1 MSRDREDSGAK
12 PRNRFSERPRNSP
25 DAERQSAASRS
36 RGEGQPRSRQ
46 SSFSAQQSNERQYVE
61 ERTDGHVEERPNR
74 EPEAAAQSGSLNQQ
88 RRYASLRQT
97 SDKRVNGENET
108 AATADSF
115 SEQRQE
121 ETESEVSQSPD
132 YGQRAEQSVYS
143 TESKQTENV
152 SREPHS
158 SGAHTVMQNSSR
170 YRQKFRQESQT
181 AEAGTGASKLRFAD
195 DELPGQ
201 DAVNRKL
208 EKAQERAA
216 RFEQRLHKAENKLP
230 SRRKPRLETSADP
243 ATGKPKT
250 RLRFEKEVKEKSEAL
265 KGPAVLRPVKGVANL
280 AGGMVHKQ
288 IYKNEH
294 ENVGVQAA
302 HRAEIAGETG
312 LRYASR
318 AHKLAPYNK
327 VKRLQNRTVNA
338 QAKAAYQKALAEN
351 PELKKKKLTKAMY
364 KQKLKRKYAK
374 AAREAQKT
382 GKRAKKT
389 AVTTEK
395 IVKEIA
401 GAIKRHPI
409 AAMVIFLIFLLI
421 LFIAS
426 AFTSCTS
433 IGAGSSGAFSSVS
446 YLADDNVIDQAE
458 LTYTEWE
465 TDLQLEINRMETI
478 RSGYDV
484 YRYDVYEIGHDPHV
498 LMAYL
503 TAVYGDFNSSQAES
517 AMRNLFDSQY
527 HLTLTEEVERRTRTE
542 PATDPTTHQQTTT
555 NVAYDYKILNVKL
568 TSVSLESV
576 VSGLINSE
584 QRDTCDTLLTTKG
597 CRQYVKNVFG
607 STNWLSN
614 VTSYYGYRV
623 HPVSGVKDYHTGVDI
638 GMPQGTVIRAGHD
651 GVVTVAG
658 NSGSYGLCVIIE
670 GDTPTGKTLMT
681 RYGHC
686 SQLLVAV
693 GANVRAGDVIA
704 KVGSTGTSTGPHLHL
719 EVLLDG
725 HYLNPLYFAETGDE
739 TERHL

>member
-12 PRNRFSERPRNSP
+12 QRGKFSERPRNSP
-25 DAERQSAASRS
+25 LTEHFD
-36 RGEGQPRSRQ
+36 
-46 SSFSAQQSNERQYVE
+46 
-61 ERTDGHVEERPNR
+61 RTEDTVSP
-74 EPEAAAQSGSLNQQ
+74 SGSISQQ
-88 RRYASLRQT
+88 RRFASLRQT
-97 SDKRVNGENET
+97 PEIENNT
-108 AATADSF
+108 TDSMDL
-115 SEQRQE
+115 SAQQLQGNSQCQE
-121 ETESEVSQSPD
+121 ETESIVS
-132 YGQRAEQSVYS
+132 EQPVYP
-143 TESKQTENV
+143 TESRRTE
-152 SREPHS
+152 S
-158 SGAHTVMQNSSR
+158 VMQNSSR
-170 YRQKFRQESQT
+170 YRQKFCQEARS
-181 AEAGTGASKLRFAD
+181 AESGAGASKLRFAD

-250 RLRFEKEVKEKSEAL
+250 RLRFEKEVKEKFEAL

-351 PELKKKKLTKAMY
+351 PELKKKKLAKAMY
-364 KQKLKRKYAK
+364 KKQLKRKYAK

-401 GAIKRHPI
+401 GAIKRHPV
-409 AAMVIFLIFLLI
+409 AALVIFLIFLLI

-478 RSGYDV
+478 RSGYDE
-484 YRYDVYEIGHDPHV
+484 YRYDVDEIGHDPHV

-517 AMRNLFDSQY
+517 AMRSLFDSQY

-576 VSGLINSE
+576 VSGRVNTE
-584 QRDTCDTLLTTKG
+584 QRDACDTLLTTKG

-623 HPVSGVKDYHTGVDI
+623 HPVSGGKDYHTGVDI

-658 NSGSYGLCVIIE
+658 NSGGYGLCVIIE

-693 GANVRAGDVIA
+693 GANVHAGDVIA

>member
-12 PRNRFSERPRNSP
+12 QRGKFSERPRNSP
-25 DAERQSAASRS
+25 LTEHFD
-36 RGEGQPRSRQ
+36 
-46 SSFSAQQSNERQYVE
+46 
-61 ERTDGHVEERPNR
+61 RTEDTVSP
-74 EPEAAAQSGSLNQQ
+74 SGSISQQ
-88 RRYASLRQT
+88 RRFASLRQT
-97 SDKRVNGENET
+97 PEIENNT
-108 AATADSF
+108 TDSMDL
-115 SEQRQE
+115 SAQQLQDNSQRQE
-121 ETESEVSQSPD
+121 ETESIVS
-132 YGQRAEQSVYS
+132 EQPVYP
-143 TESKQTENV
+143 TESRRTE
-152 SREPHS
+152 S
-158 SGAHTVMQNSSR
+158 VMQNSSR
-170 YRQKFRQESQT
+170 YRQKFRQEARS
-181 AEAGTGASKLRFAD
+181 AESGAGASKLRFAD

-250 RLRFEKEVKEKSEAL
+250 RLRFEKEVKAKSEAL
-265 KGPAVLRPVKGVANL
+265 KGSTALRPMKGAANL
-280 AGGMVHKQ
+280 AAGMVHKQ

-312 LRYASR
+312 LRCASR

-327 VKRLQNRTVNA
+327 VKRLQNRAVNA

-351 PELKKKKLTKAMY
+351 PELKKKKLAKAMY
-364 KQKLKRKYAK
+364 KKQLKRKYAK
-374 AAREAQKT
+374 AAREAQKK
-382 GKRAKKT
+382 GKLAKKT

-401 GAIKRHPI
+401 GAIKRHPV
-409 AAMVIFLIFLLI
+409 AALVIFLIFLLI

-446 YLADDNVIDQAE
+446 YLAGDIVIDQAE

-478 RSGYDV
+478 RSGYDE
-484 YRYDVYEIGHDPHV
+484 YRYDVDEIGHDPHV

-517 AMRNLFDSQY
+517 AMRSLFDSQY

-576 VSGLINSE
+576 VSGRVNTE
-584 QRDTCDTLLTTKG
+584 QRDACDTLLTTKG

-623 HPVSGVKDYHTGVDI
+623 HPVSGGKDYHTGVDI

-658 NSGSYGLCVIIE
+658 NSGGYGLCVIIE
-670 GDTPTGKTLMT
+670 GDTPTGKTLMM

-693 GANVRAGDVIA
+693 GANVHAGDVIA

>member
-1 MSRDREDSGAK
+1 MSRDRENSGAK
-12 PRNRFSERPRNSP
+12 QRGKFSERPRNSP
-25 DAERQSAASRS
+25 LTEHFD
-36 RGEGQPRSRQ
+36 
-46 SSFSAQQSNERQYVE
+46 
-61 ERTDGHVEERPNR
+61 RTEDTVSP
-74 EPEAAAQSGSLNQQ
+74 SGSISQQ
-88 RRYASLRQT
+88 RRFASLRQT
-97 SDKRVNGENET
+97 PEIENNT
-108 AATADSF
+108 TDSMDL
-115 SEQRQE
+115 SAQQLQDNSQRQE
-121 ETESEVSQSPD
+121 ETESIVS
-132 YGQRAEQSVYS
+132 EQPVYP
-143 TESKQTENV
+143 TESRRTE
-152 SREPHS
+152 S
-158 SGAHTVMQNSSR
+158 VMQNSSR
-170 YRQKFRQESQT
+170 YRQKFRQEARS
-181 AEAGTGASKLRFAD
+181 AETGAGASKLRFAD

-216 RFEQRLHKAENKLP
+216 RFEQRLHKAANKLP

-265 KGPAVLRPVKGVANL
+265 KGSTALRPMKGAANL
-280 AGGMVHKQ
+280 AAGMVHKQ

-312 LRYASR
+312 LRCASR

-351 PELKKKKLTKAMY
+351 PELKKKKLAKAMY
-364 KQKLKRKYAK
+364 KKQLKRKYAK
-374 AAREAQKT
+374 AAREAQKK

-401 GAIKRHPI
+401 GAIKRHPV
-409 AAMVIFLIFLLI
+409 AALVIFLIFLLI

-478 RSGYDV
+478 RSGYDE
-484 YRYDVYEIGHDPHV
+484 YRYDVDEIGHDPHV

-517 AMRNLFDSQY
+517 AMRSLFDSQY

-568 TSVSLESV
+568 TSVSLESI
-576 VSGLINSE
+576 VSGRVNSE
-584 QRDTCDTLLTTKG
+584 QRETCDTLLTTKG

-607 STNWLSN
+607 STNWLSS

-638 GMPQGTVIRAGHD
+638 GVPQGTVIRAGHD

-658 NSGSYGLCVIIE
+658 NSGGYGLCVIIE

-686 SQLLVAV
+686 SQLLVAA
-693 GANVRAGDVIA
+693 GANVHAGDVIA
-704 KVGSTGTSTGPHLHL
+704 KVGSTGASTGPHLHL

-725 HYLNPLYFAETGDE
+725 HYLNPLYYAETGDE

>member
-1 MSRDREDSGAK
+1 MPRDREDSSAK
-12 PRNRFSERPRNSP
+12 PRDKFSERTRNNPLTERSDRAEDTASP
-25 DAERQSAASRS
+25 
-36 RGEGQPRSRQ
+36 
-46 SSFSAQQSNERQYVE
+46 
-61 ERTDGHVEERPNR
+61 
-74 EPEAAAQSGSLNQQ
+74 SGSVSQQ

-97 SDKRVNGENET
+97 TDERVDGEKET
-108 AATADSF
+108 AVTADSS

-121 ETESEVSQSPD
+121 KTESGVF
-132 YGQRAEQSVYS
+132 EQPIYS
-143 TESKQTENV
+143 TESRRTE
-152 SREPHS
+152 S
-158 SGAHTVMQNSSR
+158 VMQNSGR
-170 YRQKFRQESQT
+170 YGQKFRQEARS
-181 AEAGTGASKLRFAD
+181 AETGAGASKLRFAD

-208 EKAQERAA
+208 GKAQERAA

-230 SRRKPRLETSADP
+230 SRCKPRLETSADP

-265 KGPAVLRPVKGVANL
+265 KGSAALRPVKGAANL

-318 AHKLAPYNK
+318 ARKLAPYNK

-351 PELKKKKLTKAMY
+351 PELKKKKLAKAMY
-364 KQKLKRKYAK
+364 KKQLKRKYAK

-382 GKRAKKT
+382 GKRAKRT

-401 GAIKRHPI
+401 GAIKRHPV
-409 AAMVIFLIFLLI
+409 AALVIFLIFLLI

-446 YLADDNVIDQAE
+446 YLADDNVINQAE

-465 TDLQLEINRMETI
+465 TDLQLEINRMESTH
-478 RSGYDV
+478 RGYDE
-484 YRYDVYEIGHDPHV
+484 YRYDVDEIGHDPHV

-503 TAVYGDFNSSQAES
+503 TAVYGDFTSSQAEV

-527 HLTLTEEVERRTRTE
+527 HLTLTEEVERRTHTE
-542 PATDPTTHQQTTT
+542 SATNPTTHQQTTT

-568 TSVSLESV
+568 TSVSLESI
-576 VSGLINSE
+576 VSGRVNSE
-584 QRDTCDTLLTTKG
+584 QRETCDTLLTTKG

-607 STNWLSN
+607 STNWLSS

-658 NSGSYGLCVIIE
+658 NSGGYGLCVIIE

-686 SQLLVAV
+686 SQLLVAA
-693 GANVRAGDVIA
+693 GANVHAGDVIA

>member
-12 PRNRFSERPRNSP
+12 QRGKFSERPRNSP
-25 DAERQSAASRS
+25 LTEHFD
-36 RGEGQPRSRQ
+36 
-46 SSFSAQQSNERQYVE
+46 
-61 ERTDGHVEERPNR
+61 RTEDTVSP
-74 EPEAAAQSGSLNQQ
+74 SGSISQQ
-88 RRYASLRQT
+88 RRFASLRQT
-97 SDKRVNGENET
+97 PEIENNT
-108 AATADSF
+108 TDSMDL
-115 SEQRQE
+115 SAQQLQDNSQRQE
-121 ETESEVSQSPD
+121 ETESIVS
-132 YGQRAEQSVYS
+132 EQPVYP
-143 TESKQTENV
+143 TESRRTE
-152 SREPHS
+152 S
-158 SGAHTVMQNSSR
+158 VMQNSSR
-170 YRQKFRQESQT
+170 YRQKFRQEARS
-181 AEAGTGASKLRFAD
+181 AETGAGASKLRFAD

-265 KGPAVLRPVKGVANL
+265 KGSTALRPMKGAANL
-280 AGGMVHKQ
+280 AAGMVHKQ

-312 LRYASR
+312 LRCASR

-351 PELKKKKLTKAMY
+351 PELKKKKLAKAMY
-364 KQKLKRKYAK
+364 KKQLKRKYAK
-374 AAREAQKT
+374 AVRETQKT

-401 GAIKRHPI
+401 GAIKRHPV
-409 AAMVIFLIFLLI
+409 AALVIFLIFLLI

-446 YLADDNVIDQAE
+446 YLADDNVINQAE

-465 TDLQLEINRMETI
+465 TDLQLEINRMESTH
-478 RSGYDV
+478 RGYDE
-484 YRYDVYEIGHDPHV
+484 YRYDVDEIGHDPHV

-503 TAVYGDFNSSQAES
+503 TAVYGDFTSSQAEV

-542 PATDPTTHQQTTT
+542 SATNPTTHQQTTT

-568 TSVSLESV
+568 TSVSLESI
-576 VSGLINSE
+576 VSGRVNSE
-584 QRDTCDTLLTTKG
+584 QRETCDTLLTTKG

-607 STNWLSN
+607 STNWLSS

-658 NSGSYGLCVIIE
+658 NSGGYGLCVIIE

-681 RYGHC
+681 RYAHC
-686 SQLLVAV
+686 SQLLVAA
-693 GANVRAGDVIA
+693 GANVHAGDVIA

>member
-12 PRNRFSERPRNSP
+12 QRGKFSERPRNSP
-25 DAERQSAASRS
+25 LTEHFD
-36 RGEGQPRSRQ
+36 
-46 SSFSAQQSNERQYVE
+46 
-61 ERTDGHVEERPNR
+61 RTEDTVSP
-74 EPEAAAQSGSLNQQ
+74 SGSISQQ
-88 RRYASLRQT
+88 RRFASLRQT
-97 SDKRVNGENET
+97 PEIENNT
-108 AATADSF
+108 TDSMDL
-115 SEQRQE
+115 SAQQLQGNSQCQE
-121 ETESEVSQSPD
+121 ETESIVS
-132 YGQRAEQSVYS
+132 EQPVYP
-143 TESKQTENV
+143 TESRRTE
-152 SREPHS
+152 S
-158 SGAHTVMQNSSR
+158 VMQNSSR
-170 YRQKFRQESQT
+170 YRQKFCQEARS
-181 AEAGTGASKLRFAD
+181 AESGAGASKLRFAD

-265 KGPAVLRPVKGVANL
+265 KGFAVLRPVKGVANL
-280 AGGMVHKQ
+280 AAGMVHKQ

-312 LRYASR
+312 LRCASR

-351 PELKKKKLTKAMY
+351 PELKKKKLAKAMY
-364 KQKLKRKYAK
+364 KKQLKRKYAK
-374 AAREAQKT
+374 AAREAQKK

-401 GAIKRHPI
+401 GAIKRHPV
-409 AAMVIFLIFLLI
+409 AALVIFLIFLLI

-478 RSGYDV
+478 RSGYDE
-484 YRYDVYEIGHDPHV
+484 YRYDVDEIGHDPHV

-517 AMRNLFDSQY
+517 AMRSLFDSQY

-576 VSGLINSE
+576 VSGRVNTE
-584 QRDTCDTLLTTKG
+584 QRDACDTLLTTKG

-623 HPVSGVKDYHTGVDI
+623 HPVSGGKDYHTGVDI

-658 NSGSYGLCVIIE
+658 NSGGYGLCVIIE

-686 SQLLVAV
+686 SQLLVAA
-693 GANVRAGDVIA
+693 GANVHAGDVIA

>member
-1 MSRDREDSGAK
+1 MPRDREDSSARLRDK
-12 PRNRFSERPRNSP
+12 LSERTRNKPLTERSDRAEDTASP
-25 DAERQSAASRS
+25 
-36 RGEGQPRSRQ
+36 
-46 SSFSAQQSNERQYVE
+46 
-61 ERTDGHVEERPNR
+61 
-74 EPEAAAQSGSLNQQ
+74 SGSVSQQ

-97 SDKRVNGENET
+97 TDERVDGEKET
-108 AATADSF
+108 AVTADLS

-121 ETESEVSQSPD
+121 KTESGVS
-132 YGQRAEQSVYS
+132 EQPIYS
-143 TESKQTENV
+143 TESRRTE
-152 SREPHS
+152 S
-158 SGAHTVMQNSSR
+158 VMQNSGR
-170 YRQKFRQESQT
+170 YRQKFRQEARS
-181 AEAGTGASKLRFAD
+181 AETGAGASKLRFAD

-230 SRRKPRLETSADP
+230 SRCKPRLETSADP

-265 KGPAVLRPVKGVANL
+265 KGPAALRPVKGAANL

-318 AHKLAPYNK
+318 ARKLAPYNK

-338 QAKAAYQKALAEN
+338 QAKAAYPEN
-351 PELKKKKLTKAMY
+351 PELKKKKLAKAMY
-364 KQKLKRKYAK
+364 KKQLKRKYAK

-401 GAIKRHPI
+401 GAIKRHPV
-409 AAMVIFLIFLLI
+409 AALVIFLIFLLI

-465 TDLQLEINRMETI
+465 TDLQLEINRMESTH
-478 RSGYDV
+478 RGYDE
-484 YRYDVYEIGHDPHV
+484 YRYDVDEIGHDPHV

-503 TAVYGDFNSSQAES
+503 TAVYGDFTSSQAEV

-542 PATDPTTHQQTTT
+542 SATDPTTHQQTTT

-568 TSVSLESV
+568 TSVSLESI
-576 VSGLINSE
+576 VSGRVNSE
-584 QRDTCDTLLTTKG
+584 QRETCDTLLTTKG

-607 STNWLSN
+607 STNWLSS

-623 HPVSGVKDYHTGVDI
+623 HPFSGVKDYHTGVDI
-638 GMPQGTVIRAGHD
+638 GVPQGTVIRAGHD

-658 NSGSYGLCVIIE
+658 NSGGYGLCVIIE

-686 SQLLVAV
+686 SQLLVAA
-693 GANVRAGDVIA
+693 GANVHAGDVIA

>member
-12 PRNRFSERPRNSP
+12 QRGKFSERPRNSP
-25 DAERQSAASRS
+25 LTEHFD
-36 RGEGQPRSRQ
+36 
-46 SSFSAQQSNERQYVE
+46 
-61 ERTDGHVEERPNR
+61 RTEDTVSP
-74 EPEAAAQSGSLNQQ
+74 SGSISQQ
-88 RRYASLRQT
+88 RRFASLRQT
-97 SDKRVNGENET
+97 PEIENNT
-108 AATADSF
+108 TDSMDL
-115 SEQRQE
+115 SAQQLQDNSQRQE
-121 ETESEVSQSPD
+121 ETESIVS
-132 YGQRAEQSVYS
+132 EQPVYP
-143 TESKQTENV
+143 TESRRTE
-152 SREPHS
+152 S
-158 SGAHTVMQNSSR
+158 VMQNSSR
-170 YRQKFRQESQT
+170 YRQKFRQEARS
-181 AEAGTGASKLRFAD
+181 AESGAGASKLRFAN

-230 SRRKPRLETSADP
+230 SRCKPRLETSADP

-265 KGPAVLRPVKGVANL
+265 KGPAALRPVKGAANL

-312 LRYASR
+312 LRCASR

-351 PELKKKKLTKAMY
+351 PELKKKKLAKAMY
-364 KQKLKRKYAK
+364 KKQLKRKYAK

-401 GAIKRHPI
+401 GAIKRHPV
-409 AAMVIFLIFLLI
+409 AALVIFLIFLLI

-478 RSGYDV
+478 RSGYDE
-484 YRYDVYEIGHDPHV
+484 YRYDVDEIGHDPHV

-517 AMRNLFDSQY
+517 AMRSLFDSQY

-576 VSGLINSE
+576 VSGRVNTE
-584 QRDTCDTLLTTKG
+584 QRDACDTLLTTKG

-658 NSGSYGLCVIIE
+658 NSGGYGLCVIIE

-686 SQLLVAV
+686 SQLLVAA
-693 GANVRAGDVIA
+693 GANVHAGDVIA

>member
-12 PRNRFSERPRNSP
+12 QRGKFSERPRNSP
-25 DAERQSAASRS
+25 LTEHFD
-36 RGEGQPRSRQ
+36 
-46 SSFSAQQSNERQYVE
+46 
-61 ERTDGHVEERPNR
+61 RTEDTVSP
-74 EPEAAAQSGSLNQQ
+74 SGSISQQ
-88 RRYASLRQT
+88 RRFASLRQT
-97 SDKRVNGENET
+97 PEIENNT
-108 AATADSF
+108 TDSMDL
-115 SEQRQE
+115 SAQQLQDNSQRQE
-121 ETESEVSQSPD
+121 ETESIVS
-132 YGQRAEQSVYS
+132 EQPVYP
-143 TESKQTENV
+143 TESRRTE
-152 SREPHS
+152 S
-158 SGAHTVMQNSSR
+158 VMQNSSR
-170 YRQKFRQESQT
+170 YRQKFRQEARS
-181 AEAGTGASKLRFAD
+181 AESGAGASKLRFAD

-230 SRRKPRLETSADP
+230 SRRKLRLETSTDP

-250 RLRFEKEVKEKSEAL
+250 RLRFEKEVKEKSETL
-265 KGPAVLRPVKGVANL
+265 KGSAALRPVKGAANL
-280 AGGMVHKQ
+280 AAGMVHKQ

-312 LRYASR
+312 LRCASR

-351 PELKKKKLTKAMY
+351 PELKKKKLAKAMY
-364 KQKLKRKYAK
+364 KKQLKRKYAK
-374 AAREAQKT
+374 AAREAQKK
-382 GKRAKKT
+382 GKLAKKT

-401 GAIKRHPI
+401 GAIKRHPV
-409 AAMVIFLIFLLI
+409 AALVIFLIFLLI

-426 AFTSCTS
+426 AFTSCIS

-478 RSGYDV
+478 RSGYDE
-484 YRYDVYEIGHDPHV
+484 YRYDVDEIGHDPHV

-517 AMRNLFDSQY
+517 AMRSLFDSQY

-576 VSGLINSE
+576 VSGHVNSE
-584 QRDTCDTLLTTKG
+584 QRDACDTLLTTKG

-658 NSGSYGLCVIIE
+658 NSGGYGLCVIIE

-693 GANVRAGDVIA
+693 GANVHAGDVIA

-739 TERHL
+739 TKRHL

>member
-12 PRNRFSERPRNSP
+12 QRGKFSERPRNSP
-25 DAERQSAASRS
+25 LTEHFD
-36 RGEGQPRSRQ
+36 
-46 SSFSAQQSNERQYVE
+46 
-61 ERTDGHVEERPNR
+61 RTEDTVSP
-74 EPEAAAQSGSLNQQ
+74 SGSISQQ
-88 RRYASLRQT
+88 RRFASLRQT
-97 SDKRVNGENET
+97 PEIENNT
-108 AATADSF
+108 TDSMDL
-115 SEQRQE
+115 SAQQLQDNSQRQE
-121 ETESEVSQSPD
+121 ETESIVS
-132 YGQRAEQSVYS
+132 EQPVYP
-143 TESKQTENV
+143 TESRRTE
-152 SREPHS
+152 S
-158 SGAHTVMQNSSR
+158 VMQNSNR
-170 YRQKFRQESQT
+170 YRQKFRQEARS
-181 AEAGTGASKLRFAD
+181 AESGTGASKLRFAD

-265 KGPAVLRPVKGVANL
+265 KGSTALRPMKGAANL
-280 AGGMVHKQ
+280 AAGMVHKQ

-312 LRYASR
+312 LRCASR

-351 PELKKKKLTKAMY
+351 PELKKKKLAKAMY
-364 KQKLKRKYAK
+364 KKQLKRKYAK
-374 AAREAQKT
+374 AAREAQKK

-401 GAIKRHPI
+401 GAIKRHPV
-409 AAMVIFLIFLLI
+409 AALVIFLIFLLI

-478 RSGYDV
+478 RSGYDE
-484 YRYDVYEIGHDPHV
+484 YRYDVDEIGHDPHV

-517 AMRNLFDSQY
+517 AMRSLFDSQY

-576 VSGLINSE
+576 VSGRVNTE
-584 QRDTCDTLLTTKG
+584 QRDACDTLLTTKG

-623 HPVSGVKDYHTGVDI
+623 HPVSGGKDYHTGVDI

-658 NSGSYGLCVIIE
+658 NSGGYGLCVIIE

-693 GANVRAGDVIA
+693 GANVHAGDVIA

-725 HYLNPLYFAETGDE
+725 HYLDPLYFAETGDE

>member
-1 MSRDREDSGAK
+1 MSRDRENSGAK
-12 PRNRFSERPRNSP
+12 QRGKFSERPKNSP
-25 DAERQSAASRS
+25 LTEHFD
-36 RGEGQPRSRQ
+36 
-46 SSFSAQQSNERQYVE
+46 
-61 ERTDGHVEERPNR
+61 RTEDTVSP
-74 EPEAAAQSGSLNQQ
+74 SGSISQQ
-88 RRYASLRQT
+88 RRFASLRQT
-97 SDKRVNGENET
+97 PEIENNT
-108 AATADSF
+108 TDSMDL
-115 SEQRQE
+115 SAQQLQDNSQRQE
-121 ETESEVSQSPD
+121 ETESIVS
-132 YGQRAEQSVYS
+132 EQPVYP
-143 TESKQTENV
+143 TESRRTE
-152 SREPHS
+152 S
-158 SGAHTVMQNSSR
+158 VMQNSSR
-170 YRQKFRQESQT
+170 YRQKFRQEARS
-181 AEAGTGASKLRFAD
+181 AETGAGASKLRFAD

-265 KGPAVLRPVKGVANL
+265 KGSTALRPMKGAANL
-280 AGGMVHKQ
+280 AAGMVHKQ

-312 LRYASR
+312 LRCASR

-351 PELKKKKLTKAMY
+351 PELKKKKLAKAMY
-364 KQKLKRKYAK
+364 KKQLKRKYAK
-374 AAREAQKT
+374 AAREAQKK

-401 GAIKRHPI
+401 GAIKRHPV
-409 AAMVIFLIFLLI
+409 AALVIFLIFLLI

-478 RSGYDV
+478 RSGYDE
-484 YRYDVYEIGHDPHV
+484 YRYDVDEIGHDPHV

-517 AMRNLFDSQY
+517 AMRSLFDSQY

-568 TSVSLESV
+568 TSVSLESI
-576 VSGLINSE
+576 VSGRVNSE
-584 QRDTCDTLLTTKG
+584 QRETCDTLLTTKG

-607 STNWLSN
+607 STNWLSS

-638 GMPQGTVIRAGHD
+638 GVPQGTVIRAGHD

-658 NSGSYGLCVIIE
+658 NSGGYGLCVIIE

-686 SQLLVAV
+686 SQLLVAA
-693 GANVRAGDVIA
+693 GANVHAGDVIA
-704 KVGSTGTSTGPHLHL
+704 KVGSTGASTGPHLHL

-725 HYLNPLYFAETGDE
+725 HYLNPLYYAETGDE

>member
-1 MSRDREDSGAK
+1 
-12 PRNRFSERPRNSP
+12 
-25 DAERQSAASRS
+25 
-36 RGEGQPRSRQ
+36 
-46 SSFSAQQSNERQYVE
+46 
-61 ERTDGHVEERPNR
+61 
-74 EPEAAAQSGSLNQQ
+74 
-88 RRYASLRQT
+88 
-97 SDKRVNGENET
+97 
-108 AATADSF
+108 
-115 SEQRQE
+115 
-121 ETESEVSQSPD
+121 
-132 YGQRAEQSVYS
+132 
-143 TESKQTENV
+143 
-152 SREPHS
+152 
-158 SGAHTVMQNSSR
+158 MQNSSR
-170 YRQKFRQESQT
+170 YRQKFRQEARS
-181 AEAGTGASKLRFAD
+181 AESGAGASKLRFAD

-216 RFEQRLHKAENKLP
+216 RFEQHLHKAENKLP

-250 RLRFEKEVKEKSEAL
+250 RLRFEKEVKEKSETL
-265 KGPAVLRPVKGVANL
+265 KGSAALRPVKGAANL
-280 AGGMVHKQ
+280 AAGMVHKQ

-312 LRYASR
+312 LRCASR

-351 PELKKKKLTKAMY
+351 PELKKKKLAKAMY
-364 KQKLKRKYAK
+364 KKQLKRKYAK
-374 AAREAQKT
+374 AAREAQKK

-401 GAIKRHPI
+401 GAIKRHPV
-409 AAMVIFLIFLLI
+409 AALVIFLIFLLI

-478 RSGYDV
+478 RSGYDE
-484 YRYDVYEIGHDPHV
+484 YRYDVDEIGHDPHV

-517 AMRNLFDSQY
+517 AMRSLFDSQY
-527 HLTLTEEVERRTRTE
+527 HLTLTEEVEWRTRTE

-568 TSVSLESV
+568 TSVSLESI
-576 VSGLINSE
+576 VSGRVNSE
-584 QRDTCDTLLTTKG
+584 QRETCDTLLTTKG

-607 STNWLSN
+607 STNWLSS

-623 HPVSGVKDYHTGVDI
+623 HPFSGVKDYHTGVDI
-638 GMPQGTVIRAGHD
+638 GVPQGTVIRAGHD

-658 NSGSYGLCVIIE
+658 NSGGYGLCVIIE

-686 SQLLVAV
+686 SQLLVAA
-693 GANVRAGDVIA
+693 GANVHAGDVIA

>member
-1 MSRDREDSGAK
+1 MPRDREDSSAK
-12 PRNRFSERPRNSP
+12 PRDKFSERTRNNPLTERSDRAEATASP
-25 DAERQSAASRS
+25 
-36 RGEGQPRSRQ
+36 
-46 SSFSAQQSNERQYVE
+46 
-61 ERTDGHVEERPNR
+61 
-74 EPEAAAQSGSLNQQ
+74 SGSIGQQ

-97 SDKRVNGENET
+97 PEIENNT
-108 AATADSF
+108 TDSMDL
-115 SEQRQE
+115 SAQQLQDNSQRQE
-121 ETESEVSQSPD
+121 ETESIVS
-132 YGQRAEQSVYS
+132 EQPVYP
-143 TESKQTENV
+143 TESRRTE
-152 SREPHS
+152 S
-158 SGAHTVMQNSSR
+158 VMQNSSR
-170 YRQKFRQESQT
+170 YRQKFRQEARS
-181 AEAGTGASKLRFAD
+181 AESGAGASKLRFAD

-265 KGPAVLRPVKGVANL
+265 KGSTALRPMKGAANL
-280 AGGMVHKQ
+280 AAGMVHKQ

-312 LRYASR
+312 LRCASR

-351 PELKKKKLTKAMY
+351 PELKKKKLAKAMY
-364 KQKLKRKYAK
+364 KKQLKRKYAK

-401 GAIKRHPI
+401 GAIKRHPV
-409 AAMVIFLIFLLI
+409 AALVIFLIFLLI

-426 AFTSCTS
+426 AFTSCIS

-478 RSGYDV
+478 RSGYDE
-484 YRYDVYEIGHDPHV
+484 YRYDVDEIGHDPHV

-517 AMRNLFDSQY
+517 AMRSLFDSQY

-568 TSVSLESV
+568 TSVSLESI
-576 VSGLINSE
+576 VSGHVNSE
-584 QRDTCDTLLTTKG
+584 QRDACDTLLTTKG

-638 GMPQGTVIRAGHD
+638 GVPQGTVIRAGHD

-658 NSGSYGLCVIIE
+658 NSGGYGLCVIIE

-693 GANVRAGDVIA
+693 GANVHAGDVIA

>member
-12 PRNRFSERPRNSP
+12 QRGKFSERPRNSP
-25 DAERQSAASRS
+25 LTEHFD
-36 RGEGQPRSRQ
+36 
-46 SSFSAQQSNERQYVE
+46 
-61 ERTDGHVEERPNR
+61 RTEDTVSP
-74 EPEAAAQSGSLNQQ
+74 SGSISQQ

-97 SDKRVNGENET
+97 PEIENNT
-108 AATADSF
+108 TDSMDL
-115 SEQRQE
+115 SAQQLQDNSQRQE
-121 ETESEVSQSPD
+121 ETESIVS
-132 YGQRAEQSVYS
+132 EQPVYP
-143 TESKQTENV
+143 TESRRTE
-152 SREPHS
+152 S
-158 SGAHTVMQNSSR
+158 VMQNNSR
-170 YRQKFRQESQT
+170 YRQKFRQEARS
-181 AEAGTGASKLRFAD
+181 AESGAGASKLRFAD

-265 KGPAVLRPVKGVANL
+265 KGSTALRPMKGAANL
-280 AGGMVHKQ
+280 AAGMVHKQ

-312 LRYASR
+312 LRCASR

-351 PELKKKKLTKAMY
+351 PELKKKKLAKAMY
-364 KQKLKRKYAK
+364 KKQLRRKYAK
-374 AAREAQKT
+374 AAREAQKK

-401 GAIKRHPI
+401 GAIKRHPV
-409 AAMVIFLIFLLI
+409 AALVIFLIFLLI

-446 YLADDNVIDQAE
+446 YLAGDIVIDQAE

-478 RSGYDV
+478 RSGYDE
-484 YRYDVYEIGHDPHV
+484 YRYDVDEIGHDPHV

-517 AMRNLFDSQY
+517 AMRSLFDSQY

-576 VSGLINSE
+576 VSGHVNSE
-584 QRDTCDTLLTTKG
+584 QRDACDTLLTTKG

-658 NSGSYGLCVIIE
+658 NSGGYGLCVIIE

-686 SQLLVAV
+686 SQLLVAA
-693 GANVRAGDVIA
+693 GANVHAGDVIA

>member
-1 MSRDREDSGAK
+1 
-12 PRNRFSERPRNSP
+12 
-25 DAERQSAASRS
+25 
-36 RGEGQPRSRQ
+36 
-46 SSFSAQQSNERQYVE
+46 
-61 ERTDGHVEERPNR
+61 
-74 EPEAAAQSGSLNQQ
+74 
-88 RRYASLRQT
+88 
-97 SDKRVNGENET
+97 
-108 AATADSF
+108 
-115 SEQRQE
+115 
-121 ETESEVSQSPD
+121 
-132 YGQRAEQSVYS
+132 
-143 TESKQTENV
+143 
-152 SREPHS
+152 
-158 SGAHTVMQNSSR
+158 
-170 YRQKFRQESQT
+170 
-181 AEAGTGASKLRFAD
+181 
-195 DELPGQ
+195 
-201 DAVNRKL
+201 
-208 EKAQERAA
+208 
-216 RFEQRLHKAENKLP
+216 
-230 SRRKPRLETSADP
+230 
-243 ATGKPKT
+243 
-250 RLRFEKEVKEKSEAL
+250 
-265 KGPAVLRPVKGVANL
+265 
-280 AGGMVHKQ
+280 
-288 IYKNEH
+288 
-294 ENVGVQAA
+294 
-302 HRAEIAGETG
+302 
-312 LRYASR
+312 
-318 AHKLAPYNK
+318 
-327 VKRLQNRTVNA
+327 
-338 QAKAAYQKALAEN
+338 
-351 PELKKKKLTKAMY
+351 MY

-409 AAMVIFLIFLLI
+409 AALVIFLIFLLI

-446 YLADDNVIDQAE
+446 YLADDNVINQAE

-465 TDLQLEINRMETI
+465 TDLQLEINRMETTH
-478 RSGYDV
+478 RGYDE
-484 YRYDVYEIGHDPHV
+484 YRYQVDEIGHDPHV

-693 GANVRAGDVIA
+693 GANVHAGDVIA
-704 KVGSTGTSTGPHLHL
+704 KVGSTGTSTEPHLHL

>member
-1 MSRDREDSGAK
+1 
-12 PRNRFSERPRNSP
+12 
-25 DAERQSAASRS
+25 
-36 RGEGQPRSRQ
+36 
-46 SSFSAQQSNERQYVE
+46 
-61 ERTDGHVEERPNR
+61 
-74 EPEAAAQSGSLNQQ
+74 
-88 RRYASLRQT
+88 
-97 SDKRVNGENET
+97 
-108 AATADSF
+108 
-115 SEQRQE
+115 
-121 ETESEVSQSPD
+121 
-132 YGQRAEQSVYS
+132 
-143 TESKQTENV
+143 
-152 SREPHS
+152 
-158 SGAHTVMQNSSR
+158 MQNSSR
-170 YRQKFRQESQT
+170 YRQKFCQEARS
-181 AEAGTGASKLRFAD
+181 AESGAGASKLRFAD

-250 RLRFEKEVKEKSEAL
+250 RLCFEKDVKEKSEAL
-265 KGPAVLRPVKGVANL
+265 KGSTALRPMKGAANL
-280 AGGMVHKQ
+280 AAGMVHKQ

-312 LRYASR
+312 LRCARR

-338 QAKAAYQKALAEN
+338 QAKSLFSISAHASIRASFADSCVKNARNPAGFLRFFPCSRQNLLQNLHTPRYQTGSMAAYQKALAEN
-351 PELKKKKLTKAMY
+351 SELKKKKLAKAMY
-364 KQKLKRKYAK
+364 KKQLKRKYAK

-401 GAIKRHPI
+401 GAIKRHPV
-409 AAMVIFLIFLLI
+409 AALVIFLIFLLI

-478 RSGYDV
+478 RSGYDE
-484 YRYDVYEIGHDPHV
+484 YRYDVDEIGHDPHV

-517 AMRNLFDSQY
+517 AMRSLFDSQY

-576 VSGLINSE
+576 VSGRVNTE
-584 QRDTCDTLLTTKG
+584 QRDACDTLLTTKG

-623 HPVSGVKDYHTGVDI
+623 HPVSGGKDYHTGVDI

-658 NSGSYGLCVIIE
+658 NSGGYGLCVIIE

-693 GANVRAGDVIA
+693 GANVHAGDVIA
-704 KVGSTGTSTGPHLHL
+704 KVGSTGTSTEPHLHL

>member
-1 MSRDREDSGAK
+1 MKGA
-12 PRNRFSERPRNSP
+12 
-25 DAERQSAASRS
+25 
-36 RGEGQPRSRQ
+36 
-46 SSFSAQQSNERQYVE
+46 
-61 ERTDGHVEERPNR
+61 
-74 EPEAAAQSGSLNQQ
+74 
-88 RRYASLRQT
+88 
-97 SDKRVNGENET
+97 
-108 AATADSF
+108 
-115 SEQRQE
+115 
-121 ETESEVSQSPD
+121 
-132 YGQRAEQSVYS
+132 
-143 TESKQTENV
+143 
-152 SREPHS
+152 
-158 SGAHTVMQNSSR
+158 
-170 YRQKFRQESQT
+170 
-181 AEAGTGASKLRFAD
+181 
-195 DELPGQ
+195 
-201 DAVNRKL
+201 
-208 EKAQERAA
+208 
-216 RFEQRLHKAENKLP
+216 
-230 SRRKPRLETSADP
+230 
-243 ATGKPKT
+243 
-250 RLRFEKEVKEKSEAL
+250 
-265 KGPAVLRPVKGVANL
+265 ANL
-280 AGGMVHKQ
+280 AAGMVYKQ

-312 LRYASR
+312 LRCASR

-351 PELKKKKLTKAMY
+351 PELKKKKLAKAMY
-364 KQKLKRKYAK
+364 KKQLKRKYAK
-374 AAREAQKT
+374 AAREAQKK

-401 GAIKRHPI
+401 GAIKRHPV
-409 AAMVIFLIFLLI
+409 AALVIFLIFLLI

-478 RSGYDV
+478 RSGYDE
-484 YRYDVYEIGHDPHV
+484 YRYDVDEIGHDPHV

-517 AMRNLFDSQY
+517 AMRSLFDSQY

-576 VSGLINSE
+576 VSGRVNTE
-584 QRDTCDTLLTTKG
+584 QRDACDTLLTTKG

-658 NSGSYGLCVIIE
+658 NSGGYGLCVIIE

-693 GANVRAGDVIA
+693 GANVHAGDVIA

>member
-12 PRNRFSERPRNSP
+12 QRGKFSERPRNSP
-25 DAERQSAASRS
+25 LTEHFD
-36 RGEGQPRSRQ
+36 
-46 SSFSAQQSNERQYVE
+46 
-61 ERTDGHVEERPNR
+61 RTEDTVSP
-74 EPEAAAQSGSLNQQ
+74 SGSISQQ
-88 RRYASLRQT
+88 RRFVSLRQT
-97 SDKRVNGENET
+97 PEIENNT
-108 AATADSF
+108 TDSMDL
-115 SEQRQE
+115 SAQQLQDNSQRQE
-121 ETESEVSQSPD
+121 ETESIVS
-132 YGQRAEQSVYS
+132 EQPVYP
-143 TESKQTENV
+143 TESRRTE
-152 SREPHS
+152 S
-158 SGAHTVMQNSSR
+158 VMQNSSR
-170 YRQKFRQESQT
+170 YRQKFRQEARS
-181 AEAGTGASKLRFAD
+181 AESGAGASKLRFAD

-230 SRRKPRLETSADP
+230 SRRKLRLETSTDP

-265 KGPAVLRPVKGVANL
+265 KGPAALRPVKGAANL

-312 LRYASR
+312 LRCASSAR
-318 AHKLAPYNK
+318 KLAPYNK

-351 PELKKKKLTKAMY
+351 PELKKKKLAKAMY
-364 KQKLKRKYAK
+364 KKQLKRKYAK
-374 AAREAQKT
+374 AAREAQKK
-382 GKRAKKT
+382 GKLAKKT

-401 GAIKRHPI
+401 GAIKRHPV
-409 AAMVIFLIFLLI
+409 AALVIFLIFLLI

-478 RSGYDV
+478 RSGYDE
-484 YRYDVYEIGHDPHV
+484 YRYDVDEIGHDPHV

-517 AMRNLFDSQY
+517 AMRSLFDSQY

-576 VSGLINSE
+576 VSGRVNTE
-584 QRDTCDTLLTTKG
+584 QRDACDTLLTTKG

-623 HPVSGVKDYHTGVDI
+623 HPVSGGKDYHTGVDI

-658 NSGSYGLCVIIE
+658 NSGGYGLCVIIE

-693 GANVRAGDVIA
+693 GANVHAGDVIA

>member
-12 PRNRFSERPRNSP
+12 QRGKFSERPRNSP
-25 DAERQSAASRS
+25 LTEHFD
-36 RGEGQPRSRQ
+36 
-46 SSFSAQQSNERQYVE
+46 
-61 ERTDGHVEERPNR
+61 RTEDTVSP
-74 EPEAAAQSGSLNQQ
+74 SGSISQQ
-88 RRYASLRQT
+88 RRFASLRQT
-97 SDKRVNGENET
+97 PEIENNT
-108 AATADSF
+108 TDSMDL
-115 SEQRQE
+115 SAQQLQGNSQCQE
-121 ETESEVSQSPD
+121 ETESIVS
-132 YGQRAEQSVYS
+132 EQPVYP
-143 TESKQTENV
+143 TESRRTE
-152 SREPHS
+152 S
-158 SGAHTVMQNSSR
+158 VMQNSSR
-170 YRQKFRQESQT
+170 YRQKFCQEARS
-181 AEAGTGASKLRFAD
+181 AEYGAGASKLRFAD

-243 ATGKPKT
+243 ATDKPKT
-250 RLRFEKEVKEKSEAL
+250 RLCFEKDVKEKSEAL
-265 KGPAVLRPVKGVANL
+265 KGPAALRPVKGAANL
-280 AGGMVHKQ
+280 AAGMVHKQ

-312 LRYASR
+312 LRCARR

-351 PELKKKKLTKAMY
+351 SELKKKKLAKAMY
-364 KQKLKRKYAK
+364 KKQLKRKYAK

-401 GAIKRHPI
+401 GAIKRHPV
-409 AAMVIFLIFLLI
+409 AALVIFLIFLLI

-478 RSGYDV
+478 RSGYDE
-484 YRYDVYEIGHDPHV
+484 YRYDVDEIGHDPHV

-517 AMRNLFDSQY
+517 AMRSLFDSQY

-576 VSGLINSE
+576 VSGRVNTE
-584 QRDTCDTLLTTKG
+584 QRDACDTLLTTKG

-623 HPVSGVKDYHTGVDI
+623 HPVSGGKDYHTGVDI

-658 NSGSYGLCVIIE
+658 NSGGYGLCVIIE

-693 GANVRAGDVIA
+693 GANVHAGDVIA

-725 HYLNPLYFAETGDE
+725 HYLDPLYFAETGDE

>member
-1 MSRDREDSGAK
+1 MPRDREDSSAK
-12 PRNRFSERPRNSP
+12 PRDKFSERTRNNPLTERSDRAEDTASP
-25 DAERQSAASRS
+25 
-36 RGEGQPRSRQ
+36 
-46 SSFSAQQSNERQYVE
+46 
-61 ERTDGHVEERPNR
+61 
-74 EPEAAAQSGSLNQQ
+74 SGSVSQQ

-97 SDKRVNGENET
+97 TDERVDGEKET
-108 AATADSF
+108 AVTADSS

-121 ETESEVSQSPD
+121 KTESGVF
-132 YGQRAEQSVYS
+132 EQPIYS
-143 TESKQTENV
+143 TESRRTE
-152 SREPHS
+152 S
-158 SGAHTVMQNSSR
+158 VMQNSSR
-170 YRQKFRQESQT
+170 YRQKFRQEARS
-181 AEAGTGASKLRFAD
+181 AETGAGASKLRFAD

-208 EKAQERAA
+208 GKAQERAA

-230 SRRKPRLETSADP
+230 SRCKPRLETSADP

-265 KGPAVLRPVKGVANL
+265 KGPAALRPVKGAANL

-318 AHKLAPYNK
+318 ARKLAPYNK

-351 PELKKKKLTKAMY
+351 PELKKKKLAKAMY
-364 KQKLKRKYAK
+364 KKQLKRKYAK

-382 GKRAKKT
+382 GKRAKRT

-401 GAIKRHPI
+401 GAIKRHPV
-409 AAMVIFLIFLLI
+409 AALVIFLIFLLI

-446 YLADDNVIDQAE
+446 YLADDNVINQAE

-465 TDLQLEINRMETI
+465 TDLQLEINRMESTH
-478 RSGYDV
+478 RGYDE
-484 YRYDVYEIGHDPHV
+484 YRYDVDEIGHDPHV

-503 TAVYGDFNSSQAES
+503 TAVYGDFTSSQAEV

-527 HLTLTEEVERRTRTE
+527 HLTLTEEVERRTHTE
-542 PATDPTTHQQTTT
+542 SATNPTTHQQTTT

-568 TSVSLESV
+568 TSVSLESI
-576 VSGLINSE
+576 VSGRVNSE
-584 QRDTCDTLLTTKG
+584 QRETCDTLLTTKG

-638 GMPQGTVIRAGHD
+638 GMPHGTVIRAGHD

-658 NSGSYGLCVIIE
+658 NSGGYGLCVIIE

-686 SQLLVAV
+686 SQLLVAA
-693 GANVRAGDVIA
+693 GANVHAGDVIA

>member
-1 MSRDREDSGAK
+1 MSRDRENSGAK
-12 PRNRFSERPRNSP
+12 QRGKFSERPRNSP
-25 DAERQSAASRS
+25 LTEHFD
-36 RGEGQPRSRQ
+36 
-46 SSFSAQQSNERQYVE
+46 
-61 ERTDGHVEERPNR
+61 RTEDTVSP
-74 EPEAAAQSGSLNQQ
+74 SGSISQQ
-88 RRYASLRQT
+88 RRFASLRQT
-97 SDKRVNGENET
+97 PEIENNT
-108 AATADSF
+108 TDSMDL
-115 SEQRQE
+115 SAQQLQDNSQRQE
-121 ETESEVSQSPD
+121 ETESIVS
-132 YGQRAEQSVYS
+132 EQPVYP
-143 TESKQTENV
+143 TESRRTE
-152 SREPHS
+152 S
-158 SGAHTVMQNSSR
+158 VMQNSSR
-170 YRQKFRQESQT
+170 YRQKFRQEARS
-181 AEAGTGASKLRFAD
+181 AETGAGASKLRLAD

-265 KGPAVLRPVKGVANL
+265 KGSTALRPMKGAANL
-280 AGGMVHKQ
+280 AAGMVHKQ

-312 LRYASR
+312 LRCASR

-351 PELKKKKLTKAMY
+351 PELKKKKLAKAMY
-364 KQKLKRKYAK
+364 KKQLKRKYAK
-374 AAREAQKT
+374 AAREAQKK

-401 GAIKRHPI
+401 GAIKRHPV
-409 AAMVIFLIFLLI
+409 AALVIFLIFLLI

-478 RSGYDV
+478 RSGYDE
-484 YRYDVYEIGHDPHV
+484 YRYDVDEIGHDPHV

-517 AMRNLFDSQY
+517 AMRSLFDSQY

-568 TSVSLESV
+568 TSVSLESI
-576 VSGLINSE
+576 VSGRVNSE
-584 QRDTCDTLLTTKG
+584 QRETCDTLLTTKG

-607 STNWLSN
+607 STNWLSS

-638 GMPQGTVIRAGHD
+638 GVPQGTVIRAGHD

-658 NSGSYGLCVIIE
+658 NSGGYGLCVIIE

-686 SQLLVAV
+686 SQLLVAA
-693 GANVRAGDVIA
+693 GANVHAGDVIA
-704 KVGSTGTSTGPHLHL
+704 KVGSTGASTGPHLHL

-725 HYLNPLYFAETGDE
+725 HYLNPLYYAETGDE

>member
-12 PRNRFSERPRNSP
+12 QRGKFSERPRNSP
-25 DAERQSAASRS
+25 LTERSDRAEDTAL
-36 RGEGQPRSRQ
+36 P
-46 SSFSAQQSNERQYVE
+46 
-61 ERTDGHVEERPNR
+61 
-74 EPEAAAQSGSLNQQ
+74 SGSISQQ

-97 SDKRVNGENET
+97 SDERVNCENET
-108 AATADSF
+108 AATAVSS

-121 ETESEVSQSPD
+121 ETESTVSQTPD
-132 YGQRAEQSVYS
+132 YGQQAEQPFYS
-143 TESKQTENV
+143 AETRQTENV
-152 SREPHS
+152 SREPQI
-158 SGAHTVMQNSSR
+158 GGTHTAMQNSSR
-170 YRQKFRQESQT
+170 YRQKFRQEPRS
-181 AEAGTGASKLRFAD
+181 AESGTGASKLRFAD

-208 EKAQERAA
+208 EKAQERAV

-230 SRRKPRLETSADP
+230 SRRKLRLETSTDP

-265 KGPAVLRPVKGVANL
+265 KGPAALRPMKGAANL
-280 AGGMVHKQ
+280 AAGMVHKQ

-312 LRYASR
+312 LRCASR

-351 PELKKKKLTKAMY
+351 PELKKKKLAKAMY
-364 KQKLKRKYAK
+364 KKQLKRKYAK
-374 AAREAQKT
+374 AAREAQKK

-395 IVKEIA
+395 IIKEIA
-401 GAIKRHPI
+401 GAIKRHPV
-409 AAMVIFLIFLLI
+409 AALVIFLIFLLI

-426 AFTSCTS
+426 AFASCTS

-465 TDLQLEINRMETI
+465 TDLQLEINRIETTH
-478 RSGYDV
+478 RGYNE
-484 YRYDVYEIGHDPHV
+484 YRYDVDEIGHDPHV

-503 TAVYGDFNSSQAES
+503 TAVYGDFTSSQAES
-517 AMRNLFDSQY
+517 AMRSLFDSQY

-576 VSGLINSE
+576 VSGHVNSE
-584 QRDTCDTLLTTKG
+584 QRDACDTLLTTKG

-651 GVVTVAG
+651 GVVTAAG
-658 NSGSYGLCVIIE
+658 NSGGYGLCVIIE

-686 SQLLVAV
+686 SQLLVAA
-693 GANVRAGDVIA
+693 GANVHAGDVIA

>member
-12 PRNRFSERPRNSP
+12 QRGKFSERPRNSP
-25 DAERQSAASRS
+25 LTERSDRAEDTAL
-36 RGEGQPRSRQ
+36 P
-46 SSFSAQQSNERQYVE
+46 
-61 ERTDGHVEERPNR
+61 
-74 EPEAAAQSGSLNQQ
+74 SGSISQQ

-97 SDKRVNGENET
+97 SDERVNCENET
-108 AATADSF
+108 AATAVSS

-121 ETESEVSQSPD
+121 ETESTVSQTPD
-132 YGQRAEQSVYS
+132 YGQQAEQPFYS
-143 TESKQTENV
+143 AETRQTENV
-152 SREPHS
+152 SREPQI
-158 SGAHTVMQNSSR
+158 GGTHTAMQNSSR
-170 YRQKFRQESQT
+170 YRQKFRQEPRS
-181 AEAGTGASKLRFAD
+181 AESGTGASKLRFAD

-208 EKAQERAA
+208 EKAQERAV

-250 RLRFEKEVKEKSEAL
+250 RLRFEKEVKEKSETL
-265 KGPAVLRPVKGVANL
+265 KGSAALRPVKGAANL
-280 AGGMVHKQ
+280 AAGMVHKQ

-312 LRYASR
+312 LRCASR

-351 PELKKKKLTKAMY
+351 PELKKKKLAKAMY
-364 KQKLKRKYAK
+364 KKQLKRKYAK
-374 AAREAQKT
+374 AAREAQKK

-401 GAIKRHPI
+401 GAIKRHPV
-409 AAMVIFLIFLLI
+409 AALVIFLIFLLI

-478 RSGYDV
+478 RSGYDE
-484 YRYDVYEIGHDPHV
+484 YRYDVDEIGHDPHV

-517 AMRNLFDSQY
+517 AMRSLFDSQY

-555 NVAYDYKILNVKL
+555 NLAYDYKILNVKL

-576 VSGLINSE
+576 VSGRVNTE
-584 QRDTCDTLLTTKG
+584 QRDACDTLLTTKG

-658 NSGSYGLCVIIE
+658 NSGGYGLCVIIE

-693 GANVRAGDVIA
+693 GANVHAGDVIA

-725 HYLNPLYFAETGDE
+725 HYLDPLYFAETGDE

>member
-12 PRNRFSERPRNSP
+12 QRGKFSERPRNSP
-25 DAERQSAASRS
+25 LTEHID
-36 RGEGQPRSRQ
+36 
-46 SSFSAQQSNERQYVE
+46 
-61 ERTDGHVEERPNR
+61 RTEDTVSP
-74 EPEAAAQSGSLNQQ
+74 SGSISQQ
-88 RRYASLRQT
+88 RRFASLRQT
-97 SDKRVNGENET
+97 PEIENNT
-108 AATADSF
+108 TDSMDL
-115 SEQRQE
+115 SAQQLQGNSQCQE
-121 ETESEVSQSPD
+121 ETESIVS
-132 YGQRAEQSVYS
+132 EQPVYP
-143 TESKQTENV
+143 TESRRTE
-152 SREPHS
+152 S
-158 SGAHTVMQNSSR
+158 VMQNSSR
-170 YRQKFRQESQT
+170 YRQKFCQEARS
-181 AEAGTGASKLRFAD
+181 AESGAGASKLRFAD

-250 RLRFEKEVKEKSEAL
+250 RLCFEKDVKEKSEAL
-265 KGPAVLRPVKGVANL
+265 KGSAALRPVKGAANL

-351 PELKKKKLTKAMY
+351 PELKKKKLAKAMY

-401 GAIKRHPI
+401 GAIKRHPV
-409 AAMVIFLIFLLI
+409 AALVIFLIFLLI

-478 RSGYDV
+478 RSGYDE
-484 YRYDVYEIGHDPHV
+484 YRYDVDEIGHDPHV

-517 AMRNLFDSQY
+517 AMRSLFDSQY

-555 NVAYDYKILNVKL
+555 NVAYDYKILNVRL

-576 VSGLINSE
+576 VSGRVNTE
-584 QRDTCDTLLTTKG
+584 QRDACDTLLTTKG

-607 STNWLSN
+607 SSNWLSN

-658 NSGSYGLCVIIE
+658 NSGGYGLCVIIE

-693 GANVRAGDVIA
+693 GANVHAGDVIA

>member
-1 MSRDREDSGAK
+1 MPRDREDSSAK
-12 PRNRFSERPRNSP
+12 PRDKFSERTRNNPLTERSDRAEATASP
-25 DAERQSAASRS
+25 
-36 RGEGQPRSRQ
+36 
-46 SSFSAQQSNERQYVE
+46 
-61 ERTDGHVEERPNR
+61 
-74 EPEAAAQSGSLNQQ
+74 SGSIGQQ

-97 SDKRVNGENET
+97 PEIENNT
-108 AATADSF
+108 TDSMDL
-115 SEQRQE
+115 SAQQLQDNSQRQE
-121 ETESEVSQSPD
+121 ETESIVS
-132 YGQRAEQSVYS
+132 EQPVYP
-143 TESKQTENV
+143 TESRRTE
-152 SREPHS
+152 S
-158 SGAHTVMQNSSR
+158 VMQNSSR
-170 YRQKFRQESQT
+170 YRQKFRQEARS
-181 AEAGTGASKLRFAD
+181 AESGTGASKLRFAD

-265 KGPAVLRPVKGVANL
+265 KGSTALRPMKGAANL
-280 AGGMVHKQ
+280 AAGMVHKQ

-312 LRYASR
+312 LRCASR

-351 PELKKKKLTKAMY
+351 PELKKKKLAKAMY
-364 KQKLKRKYAK
+364 KKQLKRKYAK

-382 GKRAKKT
+382 GKRAKRT

-401 GAIKRHPI
+401 GAIKRHPV
-409 AAMVIFLIFLLI
+409 AALVIFLIFLLI

-465 TDLQLEINRMETI
+465 TDLQLEINRMESTH
-478 RSGYDV
+478 RGYDE
-484 YRYDVYEIGHDPHV
+484 YRYDVDEIGHDPHV

-503 TAVYGDFNSSQAES
+503 TAVYGDFTSSQAEV

-576 VSGLINSE
+576 VSGHVNSE
-584 QRDTCDTLLTTKG
+584 QRDACDTLLTTKG

-658 NSGSYGLCVIIE
+658 NSGGYGLCVIIE

-686 SQLLVAV
+686 SQLLVAA
-693 GANVRAGDVIA
+693 GANVHAGDVIA

>member
-12 PRNRFSERPRNSP
+12 QRGKFSERPRNSP
-25 DAERQSAASRS
+25 VNERLSASSRS
-36 RGEGQPRSRQ
+36 RVEDQSHSRQ
-46 SSFSAQQSNERQYVE
+46 SKYTALRENGRIESADSSTVERFD
-61 ERTDGHVEERPNR
+61 RA
-74 EPEAAAQSGSLNQQ
+74 EATASPSGSIGQQ
-88 RRYASLRQT
+88 RRFASLRQT
-97 SDKRVNGENET
+97 PEIENNT
-108 AATADSF
+108 TDSMDL
-115 SEQRQE
+115 SAQQLQDNSQRQE
-121 ETESEVSQSPD
+121 ETESIVS
-132 YGQRAEQSVYS
+132 EQPVYP
-143 TESKQTENV
+143 TESRRTE
-152 SREPHS
+152 S
-158 SGAHTVMQNSSR
+158 VMQNSSR
-170 YRQKFRQESQT
+170 YRQKFRQEARS
-181 AEAGTGASKLRFAD
+181 AETGAGASKLRFAD

-208 EKAQERAA
+208 EKVQERAA

-265 KGPAVLRPVKGVANL
+265 KGSTALRPMKGAANL
-280 AGGMVHKQ
+280 AAGMVHKQ

-312 LRYASR
+312 LRCASR

-351 PELKKKKLTKAMY
+351 SELKKKKLAKAMY
-364 KQKLKRKYAK
+364 KKQLKRKYAK
-374 AAREAQKT
+374 AARETQKK

-401 GAIKRHPI
+401 GAIKRHPV
-409 AAMVIFLIFLLI
+409 AALVIFLIFLLI
-421 LFIAS
+421 LFITS

-446 YLADDNVIDQAE
+446 YLADDNAIDQAE

-478 RSGYDV
+478 RPGYDE
-484 YRYDVYEIGHDPHV
+484 YRYQVDEIGHNPHV

-503 TAVYGDFNSSQAES
+503 TAVYGDFTSSQAEV

-576 VSGLINSE
+576 VSGRVNTE
-584 QRDTCDTLLTTKG
+584 QRDACDTLLTTKG

-623 HPVSGVKDYHTGVDI
+623 HPVSGGKDYHTGVDI

-651 GVVTVAG
+651 GVVTAAG
-658 NSGSYGLCVIIE
+658 NSGGYGLCVIIE

-693 GANVRAGDVIA
+693 GANVHAGDVIA

>member
-12 PRNRFSERPRNSP
+12 QRGKFSERPRNSP
-25 DAERQSAASRS
+25 LTEHFD
-36 RGEGQPRSRQ
+36 
-46 SSFSAQQSNERQYVE
+46 
-61 ERTDGHVEERPNR
+61 RTEDTVSP
-74 EPEAAAQSGSLNQQ
+74 SGSISQQ

-97 SDKRVNGENET
+97 PEIENNT
-108 AATADSF
+108 TDSMDL
-115 SEQRQE
+115 SAQQLQDNSQRQE
-121 ETESEVSQSPD
+121 ETESIVS
-132 YGQRAEQSVYS
+132 EQPVYP
-143 TESKQTENV
+143 TESRRTE
-152 SREPHS
+152 S
-158 SGAHTVMQNSSR
+158 VMQNSSR
-170 YRQKFRQESQT
+170 YRQKFRQEARS
-181 AEAGTGASKLRFAD
+181 AESGAGASKLRFAD

-216 RFEQRLHKAENKLP
+216 RFEQRLHKAENKLT

-265 KGPAVLRPVKGVANL
+265 KGSTALRPMKGAANL
-280 AGGMVHKQ
+280 AAGMVHKQ

-312 LRYASR
+312 LRCASR

-351 PELKKKKLTKAMY
+351 PELKKKKLAKAMY
-364 KQKLKRKYAK
+364 KKQLKRKYAK
-374 AAREAQKT
+374 AAREAQKK

-401 GAIKRHPI
+401 GAIKRHPV
-409 AAMVIFLIFLLI
+409 AALVIFLIFLLI

-446 YLADDNVIDQAE
+446 YLAGDIVIDQAE

-478 RSGYDV
+478 RSGYDE
-484 YRYDVYEIGHDPHV
+484 YRYDVDEIGHDPHV

-517 AMRNLFDSQY
+517 AMRSLFDSQY

-576 VSGLINSE
+576 VSGHVNSE
-584 QRDTCDTLLTTKG
+584 QRDACDTLLTTKG

-658 NSGSYGLCVIIE
+658 NSGGYGLCVIIE

-686 SQLLVAV
+686 SQLLIAV
-693 GANVRAGDVIA
+693 GANVHAGDVIA
-704 KVGSTGTSTGPHLHL
+704 KVGSTGTSTGAHLHL

>member
-1 MSRDREDSGAK
+1 MPRDREDSSAK
-12 PRNRFSERPRNSP
+12 PRDKFSERTRNNPLTERSDRAEDTASP
-25 DAERQSAASRS
+25 
-36 RGEGQPRSRQ
+36 
-46 SSFSAQQSNERQYVE
+46 
-61 ERTDGHVEERPNR
+61 
-74 EPEAAAQSGSLNQQ
+74 SGSVSQQ

-97 SDKRVNGENET
+97 TDERVDGEKET
-108 AATADSF
+108 AVTADSS

-121 ETESEVSQSPD
+121 KTESGVF
-132 YGQRAEQSVYS
+132 EQPIYS
-143 TESKQTENV
+143 TESRRTE
-152 SREPHS
+152 S
-158 SGAHTVMQNSSR
+158 VMQNSGR
-170 YRQKFRQESQT
+170 YGQKFRQEARS
-181 AEAGTGASKLRFAD
+181 AETGAGASKLRFAD

-230 SRRKPRLETSADP
+230 SRRKLRLETSTDP

-265 KGPAVLRPVKGVANL
+265 KGPAALRPVKGAANL

-318 AHKLAPYNK
+318 ARKLAPYNK

-351 PELKKKKLTKAMY
+351 PELKKKKLAKAMY
-364 KQKLKRKYAK
+364 KKQLKRKYAK

-382 GKRAKKT
+382 GKRAKRT

-401 GAIKRHPI
+401 GAIKRHPV
-409 AAMVIFLIFLLI
+409 AALVIFLIFLLI

-446 YLADDNVIDQAE
+446 YLADDNVINQAE

-465 TDLQLEINRMETI
+465 TDLQLEINRMESTH
-478 RSGYDV
+478 RGYDE
-484 YRYDVYEIGHDPHV
+484 YRYDVDEIGHDPHV

-503 TAVYGDFNSSQAES
+503 TAVYGDFTSSQAEV

-527 HLTLTEEVERRTRTE
+527 HLTLTEEVERRTHTE
-542 PATDPTTHQQTTT
+542 SATNPTTHQQTTT

-568 TSVSLESV
+568 TSVSLESI
-576 VSGLINSE
+576 VSGRVNSE
-584 QRDTCDTLLTTKG
+584 QRETCDTLLTTKG

-607 STNWLSN
+607 STNWLSS

-658 NSGSYGLCVIIE
+658 NSGGYGLCVIIE

-681 RYGHC
+681 RYAHC
-686 SQLLVAV
+686 SQLLVAA
-693 GANVRAGDVIA
+693 GANVHAGDVIA

>member
-12 PRNRFSERPRNSP
+12 QRGKFSERPRNSP
-25 DAERQSAASRS
+25 LTEHFD
-36 RGEGQPRSRQ
+36 
-46 SSFSAQQSNERQYVE
+46 
-61 ERTDGHVEERPNR
+61 RTEDTVSP
-74 EPEAAAQSGSLNQQ
+74 SGSISQQ
-88 RRYASLRQT
+88 RRFASLRQT
-97 SDKRVNGENET
+97 PEIENNT
-108 AATADSF
+108 TDSMDL
-115 SEQRQE
+115 SAQQLQDNSQRQE
-121 ETESEVSQSPD
+121 ETESIVS
-132 YGQRAEQSVYS
+132 EQPVYP
-143 TESKQTENV
+143 TESRRTE
-152 SREPHS
+152 S
-158 SGAHTVMQNSSR
+158 VMQNSNR
-170 YRQKFRQESQT
+170 YRQKFRQEARS
-181 AEAGTGASKLRFAD
+181 AESGTGASKLRFAD

-216 RFEQRLHKAENKLP
+216 RFEQRLHEAENKLP
-230 SRRKPRLETSADP
+230 SRRKLRLETSTNP

-250 RLRFEKEVKEKSEAL
+250 RLRFEKEVKEKSETL
-265 KGPAVLRPVKGVANL
+265 KGSAALRPVKGAANL
-280 AGGMVHKQ
+280 AAGMVHKQ

-312 LRYASR
+312 LRCASR

-351 PELKKKKLTKAMY
+351 PELKKKKLAKAMY
-364 KQKLKRKYAK
+364 KKQLKRKYAK
-374 AAREAQKT
+374 AAREAQKK

-401 GAIKRHPI
+401 GAIKRHPV
-409 AAMVIFLIFLLI
+409 AALVIFLIFLLI

-478 RSGYDV
+478 RSGYDE
-484 YRYDVYEIGHDPHV
+484 YRYDVDEIGHDPHV

-517 AMRNLFDSQY
+517 AMRSLFDSQY

-576 VSGLINSE
+576 VSGRVNTE
-584 QRDTCDTLLTTKG
+584 QRDACDTLLTTKG

-623 HPVSGVKDYHTGVDI
+623 HPVSGVKDYHTGVDV

-658 NSGSYGLCVIIE
+658 NSGGYGLCVIIE

-693 GANVRAGDVIA
+693 GANVHAGDVIA

>member
-1 MSRDREDSGAK
+1 MPRDREDSSARLRDK
-12 PRNRFSERPRNSP
+12 LSERTRNKPLTERSDRAEDTASP
-25 DAERQSAASRS
+25 
-36 RGEGQPRSRQ
+36 
-46 SSFSAQQSNERQYVE
+46 
-61 ERTDGHVEERPNR
+61 
-74 EPEAAAQSGSLNQQ
+74 SGSVSQQ

-97 SDKRVNGENET
+97 TDERVDGEKET
-108 AATADSF
+108 AVTADLS

-121 ETESEVSQSPD
+121 KTESGVS
-132 YGQRAEQSVYS
+132 EQPIYS
-143 TESKQTENV
+143 TESRRTE
-152 SREPHS
+152 S
-158 SGAHTVMQNSSR
+158 VMQNSGR
-170 YRQKFRQESQT
+170 YRQKFRQEARS
-181 AEAGTGASKLRFAD
+181 AETGAGASKLRFAD

-230 SRRKPRLETSADP
+230 SRCKPRLETSADP

-265 KGPAVLRPVKGVANL
+265 KGPAALRPVKGAANL

-318 AHKLAPYNK
+318 ARKLAPYNK

-351 PELKKKKLTKAMY
+351 PELKKKKLAKAMY
-364 KQKLKRKYAK
+364 KKQLKRKYAK

-382 GKRAKKT
+382 GKRAKRT

-395 IVKEIA
+395 IVKKIA
-401 GAIKRHPI
+401 GAIKRHPV
-409 AAMVIFLIFLLI
+409 AALVIFLILLLI

-478 RSGYDV
+478 RPGYDE
-484 YRYDVYEIGHDPHV
+484 YRYQVDEIGHDPHV

-503 TAVYGDFNSSQAES
+503 TAVYGDFTSSQAEV

-576 VSGLINSE
+576 VSGRVNSE
-584 QRDTCDTLLTTKG
+584 QREACDTLLTTKG

-607 STNWLSN
+607 SSNWISN
-614 VTSYYGYRV
+614 VTSYYGYRF
-623 HPVSGVKDYHTGVDI
+623 HPVSGGKDYHTGVDI

-658 NSGSYGLCVIIE
+658 NSGGYGLCVIIE

-693 GANVRAGDVIA
+693 GANVHAGDVIA

>member
-1 MSRDREDSGAK
+1 MPRDREDSGAK
-12 PRNRFSERPRNSP
+12 QRGKFSERPRNSP
-25 DAERQSAASRS
+25 LTEHFD
-36 RGEGQPRSRQ
+36 
-46 SSFSAQQSNERQYVE
+46 
-61 ERTDGHVEERPNR
+61 RTEDTVSP
-74 EPEAAAQSGSLNQQ
+74 SGSISQQ
-88 RRYASLRQT
+88 RRFASLRQT
-97 SDKRVNGENET
+97 PEIENNT
-108 AATADSF
+108 TDSMDL
-115 SEQRQE
+115 SAQQLQDNSQRQE
-121 ETESEVSQSPD
+121 ETESIVS
-132 YGQRAEQSVYS
+132 EQPVYP
-143 TESKQTENV
+143 TESRQTDSV
-152 SREPHS
+152 I
-158 SGAHTVMQNSSR
+158 QNSDR
-170 YRQKFRQESQT
+170 YRQKFRQEARS
-181 AEAGTGASKLRFAD
+181 AEIGTGASKLRFAD

-250 RLRFEKEVKEKSEAL
+250 RLRFEKEIKEKSEAL
-265 KGPAVLRPVKGVANL
+265 KGPAALRPVRGVANL

-302 HRAEIAGETG
+302 HRAEIVGESG

-351 PELKKKKLTKAMY
+351 PELKKKKLAKAMY

-401 GAIKRHPI
+401 GAIKRHPV
-409 AAMVIFLIFLLI
+409 AALVIFLIFLLI
-421 LFIAS
+421 FFIAS
-426 AFTSCTS
+426 AFASCTS
-433 IGAGSSGAFSSVS
+433 IGAGSFGAFSSVS
-446 YLADDNVIDQAE
+446 YLADDNAIDQAE

-478 RSGYDV
+478 RSGYDE
-484 YRYDVYEIGHDPHV
+484 YRYNVDEIGHDPHV

-517 AMRNLFDSQY
+517 AMRSLFDSQY

-568 TSVSLESV
+568 TSVSLESI
-576 VSGLINSE
+576 VSGRVNSE
-584 QRDTCDTLLTTKG
+584 QRETCDTLLTTKG

-607 STNWLSN
+607 STNWLSS

-638 GMPQGTVIRAGHD
+638 GVPQGTVIRAGHD

-658 NSGSYGLCVIIE
+658 NSGGYGLCVIIE

-686 SQLLVAV
+686 SQLLVAA
-693 GANVRAGDVIA
+693 GANVHAGDVIA
-704 KVGSTGTSTGPHLHL
+704 KVGSTGASTGPHLHL

-725 HYLNPLYFAETGDE
+725 HYLNPLYYAETGDE